1 VADPGRALVGRGG
14 VLVGDG
20 IALLCASGLSRPQ
33 ASTIPAIRPSTAGRV
48 HELFLRSESWT
59 SQ

>member
-1 VADPGRALVGRGG
+1 MADPGRALVGRGG

-33 ASTIPAIRPSTAGRV
+33 ASTIPAIRPSTALRI
-48 HELFLRSESWT
+48 HELFLRF
-59 SQ
+59 